1 MQDLKVATGEKRR
14 LFQEAVLC
22 WVTDQLRDY
31 PWRKPGRSPYEI
43 LIAEI
48 LLKRTTATA
57 AARVYEDFLH
67 KFPSPQ
73 AINDA
78 DEEKLAQVL
87 SKVGLQWQRAK
98 AVKALAGH
106 LTEVHGGEIPCDLHL
121 LLGIPGLGEYSA
133 RAILSFGFGI
143 PVAVVD
149 ANIERILGRALQNV
163 LPRRPSQHSLQVLAG
178 SLLPDKSHRKY
189 NLGLIDLGALICRY
203 IDPLCYECPLALIC
217 DYHNRNKGR
226 LIKEEPGRY
235 ETSIGIKLRKVR
247 EEKRIGL
254 VKLAY
259 LSGVSKLTIIR
270 IESGK
275 TSPKSET
282 ISKLAAALQIEPD
295 QLR

>member
-1 MQDLKVATGEKRR
+1 MQDLKVATGKKRR

-22 WVTDQLRDY
+22 WVTDRLRDY

-149 ANIERILGRALQNV
+149 ANIERILGRAFQNV

-178 SLLPDKSHRKY
+178 SLLPNKSHRDY
-189 NLGLIDLGALICRY
+189 NLGLLDLGALICRY
-203 IDPLCYECPLALIC
+203 VDPLCGKCPLASIC
-217 DYHNRNKGR
+217 DYYTRNKGR
-226 LIKEEPGRY
+226 LIKEMPGRY
-235 ETSIGIKLRKVR
+235 ETAIGVKLRKAR
-247 EEKRIGL
+247 QDKGFGL
-254 VKLAY
+254 AKLART
-259 LSGVSKLTIIR
+259 STVSKLTIIR

-275 TSPKSET
+275 TSPRPET
-282 ISKLAAALQIEPD
+282 IDKLAAALEMKPD

>member
-1 MQDLKVATGEKRR
+1 MQDLKVATGEERR

-78 DEEKLAQVL
+78 DEEELAQVFL
-87 SKVGLQWQRAK
+87 KVGLQWQRAK

-106 LTEVHGGEIPCDLHL
+106 LTEVQGGEIPCDLHL

-149 ANIERILGRALQNV
+149 ANIERILGRAFQNV

-178 SLLPDKSHRKY
+178 SLLPNKSHRDY
-189 NLGLIDLGALICRY
+189 NLGLLDLGAVICRY
-203 IDPLCYECPLALIC
+203 TAPLCEECPLTSIC
-217 DYHNRNKGR
+217 AYYNQNKGR
-226 LIKEEPGRY
+226 LIKEAPGRY
-235 ETSIGIKLRKVR
+235 ETAIGMKLRKLR
-247 EEKRIGL
+247 KEKGVGL
-254 VKLAY
+254 VKLAR
-259 LSGVSKLTIIR
+259 LSGVSKLTVIR

-275 TSPKSET
+275 TSPKPET
-282 ISKLAAALQIEPD
+282 LGKLAAALQVEPD

>member
-22 WVTDQLRDY
+22 WVTDQLHEY

-106 LTEVHGGEIPCDLHL
+106 LTEVQGGEIPCDLHL

-149 ANIERILGRALQNV
+149 ANIERILGRAFQNV

-178 SLLPDKSHRKY
+178 SLLPNKSHRDY
-189 NLGLIDLGALICRY
+189 NLGLLDLGAVICRY
-203 IDPLCYECPLALIC
+203 TAPLCEGCPLISIC
-217 DYHNRNKGR
+217 AYYNENKGR
-226 LIKEEPGRY
+226 LIKEAPGRY
-235 ETSIGIKLRKVR
+235 ETAIGMKLRKLR
-247 EEKRIGL
+247 EEKGVGL
-254 VKLAY
+254 AKLAR
-259 LSGVSKLTIIR
+259 LSGVSKLTVIR

-275 TSPKSET
+275 TSSKPET
-282 ISKLAAALQIEPD
+282 LGKLAAALEIEPD

>member
-1 MQDLKVATGEKRR
+1 MQDGKASASEKRR
-14 LFQEAVLC
+14 LFQEAVLR

-73 AINDA
+73 AINDT
-78 DEEKLAQVL
+78 DEEELAQEL

-106 LTEVHGGEIPCDLHL
+106 LTEVQGGEIPCDLHL
-121 LLGIPGLGEYSA
+121 LLDIPGLGEYSA
-133 RAILSFGFGI
+133 RAILSFGFGV

-149 ANIERILGRALQNV
+149 ANIERILGRAFQNV
-163 LPRRPSQHSLQVLAG
+163 LPRRPSQHSLQVLAD
-178 SLLPDKSHRKY
+178 SLLPNKSHREY
-189 NLGLIDLGALICRY
+189 NLGLLDLGAVICRY
-203 IDPLCYECPLALIC
+203 AAPLCEECPLTSIC
-217 DYHNRNKGR
+217 AYYNQNKGR
-226 LIKEEPGRY
+226 LIKEAPGRY
-235 ETSIGIKLRKVR
+235 ETAIGIKLRKLR
-247 EEKRIGL
+247 EEKGVGL
-254 VKLAY
+254 AKLAR
-259 LSGVSKLTIIR
+259 LSGVSKLTVIR

-275 TSPKSET
+275 TSPKPET
-282 ISKLAAALQIEPD
+282 LGKLAVAFQVEPD
-295 QLR
+295 QLL

>member
-1 MQDLKVATGEKRR
+1 MQDLKVATDEKRR

-78 DEEKLAQVL
+78 DEEELAQVL

-98 AVKALAGH
+98 AIKGLAYY
-106 LTEVHGGEIPCDLHL
+106 LEETQGGEIPFDLPQL
-121 LLGIPGLGEYSA
+121 LRVPGLGEYSA
-133 RAILSFGFGI
+133 RGILSFGSSI
-143 PVAVVD
+143 PVAVLD
-149 ANIERILGRALQNV
+149 ANVERIVSRVFQNAL
-163 LPRRPSQHSLQVLAG
+163 PWKPSKRLLQGLAD
-178 SLLPDKSHRKY
+178 SLLPDESHKKY
-189 NLGLIDLGALICRY
+189 NLGLLDLGALVCRY
-203 IDPLCYECPLALIC
+203 VNPLCLQCPLASIC
-217 DYHNRNKGR
+217 DYYTRNMGG

-235 ETSIGIKLRKVR
+235 DTAIGTKLRKVR
-247 EEKRIGL
+247 LERGIGL
-254 VKLAY
+254 AKLAHI
-259 LSGVSKLTIIR
+259 SGVSKLTVIR

-275 TSPKSET
+275 TSPRPET
-282 ISKLAAALQIEPD
+282 IGKLAAALGIEHD
-295 QLR
+295 LLQ